1 MAELSSKVE
10 QLRKKKEKEMI
21 KLQASK
27 SNAEDKLT
35 RAPSKPKNPLNK
47 RSLNKII
54 KKFSTANL
62 DSNTSAQSPEEVEA
76 KRETLKRNHCEKE
89 LACERNFL
97 LLEKELK
104 EKYLESAFGCAE
116 KIMMKSQSSQ
126 LKSLENLHNH
136 EASEVMK
143 RIEMES
149 KVEENEKGSLASISK
164 EDLQRERRAR
174 LVKRGVTERGK
185 LQVGRNNFVV

>member
-1 MAELSSKVE
+1 MG
-10 QLRKKKEKEMI
+10 
-21 KLQASK
+21 
-27 SNAEDKLT
+27 
-35 RAPSKPKNPLNK
+35 
-47 RSLNKII
+47 
-54 KKFSTANL
+54 
-62 DSNTSAQSPEEVEA
+62 TSQSPEDVEA
-76 KRETLKRNHCEKE
+76 KREDLKRTHCEKE
-89 LACERNFL
+89 LN
-97 LLEKELK
+97 
-104 EKYLESAFGCAE
+104 EKYLESIFSCAE
-116 KIMMKSQSSQ
+116 KVMNKSQSSQ

-185 LQVGRNNFVV
+185 LQELYTGRRQELEQAQEKVRMELKAELEERRLELNKEHASRMADMETACSS